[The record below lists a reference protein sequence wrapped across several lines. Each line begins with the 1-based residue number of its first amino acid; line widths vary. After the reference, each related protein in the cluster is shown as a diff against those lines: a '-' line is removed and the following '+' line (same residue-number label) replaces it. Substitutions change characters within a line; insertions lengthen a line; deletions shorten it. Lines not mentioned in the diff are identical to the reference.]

1 MVSTLQGGHGMTA
14 KSIHQVQIH
23 NEETLAQRHR
33 ESSEYMPEG
42 IRCEGTKFIYSGNH
56 LHMSSSIIMEFLALR
71 VLQESRRCDTQ
82 GYNQKEIK
90 CLECD
95 FPRRDPTS
103 STSDHQLIKATRSLR
118 EAYMDYTGS
127 LRKEDD
133 EDPPVK
139 KTQLNWYQ
147 MYYMLVSVAPRRLR
161 RSDCSRRR
169 SVLKDKMSKP
179 RLVPSSLLKT
189 LLATSMPWTCPVVRP
204 RMSSTKTILRHRL
217 WGVAWNSL

>member
-1 MVSTLQGGHGMTA
+1 MKERNLYTQETTCTWALALSWIPGVASFAGVSTMWHTGIQSEGD
-14 KSIHQVQIH
+14 QVFWMR
-23 NEETLAQRHR
+23 L
-33 ESSEYMPEG
+33 
-42 IRCEGTKFIYSGNH
+42 
-56 LHMSSSIIMEFLALR
+56 
-71 VLQESRRCDTQ
+71 
-82 GYNQKEIK
+82 
-90 CLECD
+90 
-95 FPRRDPTS
+95 PRRDPTS

>member
-1 MVSTLQGGHGMTA
+1 MTA

-23 NEETLAQRHR
+23 NEETLVQRHR

-118 EAYMDYTGS
+118 EAYVDYTGS
-127 LRKEDD
+127 LRKEDH
-133 EDPPVK
+133 EDP
-139 KTQLNWYQ
+139 
-147 MYYMLVSVAPRRLR
+147 
-161 RSDCSRRR
+161 
-169 SVLKDKMSKP
+169 
-179 RLVPSSLLKT
+179 LLKK
-189 LLATSMPWTCPVVRP
+189 R
-204 RMSSTKTILRHRL
+204 SSTDIKCIICSYL
-217 WGVAWNSL
+217 WPPDDCDVLTAADGEVSSRIRCPSLGSFQVGF